1 MRIFTKRFLWIA
13 NIILAILLLCANAV
27 PYINPSIFWPIG
39 ILGLVTPFIAAA
51 NLLFIV
57 IWIFTKNFKH
67 SLLSIIII
75 AMSWKIFSVGVA
87 FNLPNKNI
95 ETSNKFKVMSYNV
108 RLLNLYNWNEDKKT
122 RDKLIAFL
130 QQQQPDVLCLQEFF
144 TGTDSGSLQ
153 NITTIS
159 KYCGYPYHA
168 TQVNSSGKRGIFG
181 DIIFSKYPMSKKV
194 TVHFNNESNKG
205 FHHSDINVNGTV
217 FRIFNLHLQS
227 FKLSTSEV
235 SSLDLKNNYNAK
247 DLNKSKSI
255 LKKLRS
261 GYDTRGMQA
270 EEVANAI
277 TACNLPYIIC
287 GDFNDIPSSYSYFKI
302 RGKAKD
308 AFLDKSIGVGTTY
321 DNISPTLRLD
331 YIFFTPDKFNAIDY
345 KKFNVPY
352 SDHYPVM
359 ATFSIIK

>member
-1 MRIFTKRFLWIA
+1 MRIFTKRFLWIV
-13 NIILAILLLCANAV
+13 NIILAMLLLCANAV
-27 PYINPSIFWPIG
+27 PHINPSIFWPIG

-51 NLLFIV
+51 NLIFII
-57 IWIFTKNFKH
+57 IWIFTKNLKH
-67 SLLSIIII
+67 SLLSIIVI
-75 AMSWKIFSVGVA
+75 ALSWKIFSVGVA
-87 FNLPNKNI
+87 FNLSNKNNI
-95 ETSNKFKVMSYNV
+95 ATNTVKVMSYNV
-108 RLLNLYNWNEDKKT
+108 RLLNLYNWNKDKKT
-122 RDKLIAFL
+122 REKLIAFL
-130 QQQQPDVLCLQEFF
+130 KQQQPDVLCLQEFF
-144 TGTDSGSLQ
+144 TSKDSSSLQ

-159 KYCGYPYHA
+159 RNCGYPYHA
-168 TQVNSSGKRGIFG
+168 THVNSSGIRGIFG
-181 DIIFSKYPMSKKV
+181 DIIFSKYPMSEKV
-194 TVHFNNESNKG
+194 SVHFNNESNKG
-205 FHHSDINVNGTV
+205 FHHSDINIKGTV

-227 FKLSTSEV
+227 FKLSLSEV
-235 SSLDLKNNYNAK
+235 NSLDLKNKYDAK
-247 DLNKSKSI
+247 DLSKSKSI
-255 LKKLRS
+255 LKKLKS

-277 TACNLPYIIC
+277 ATCSLPYIIC

-331 YIFFTPDKFNAIDY
+331 YIFFTPDKFKAIGY

-359 ATFSIIK
+359 ATFSIIN